1 MTSNDPRTLALGTVI
16 RDAAEDQGLTL
27 TELAKRA
34 GISRATLYN
43 WTDGNSA
50 PTLVGLTRVAD
61 VLRIEPSELLHRGED
76 RARGSS
82 REV

>member
-1 MTSNDPRTLALGTVI
+1 MTSNDPRTLALGAVI
-16 RDAAEDQGLTL
+16 RDAAEDQGITL
-27 TELAKRA
+27 TDLAKQA

-43 WTDGNSA
+43 WADGNSA